1 MSKDKVIEITDL
13 IIQRRLTRTQA
24 AEVWIIDGLLGNNEI
39 KHGIGQLSMISSK
52 NDYWY
57 ITGCINWQCE
67 ILDGE
72 EGVMRI
78 VDLFCN
84 NLSVSS
90 FILSITWRDGSVDCG
105 T

>member
-39 KHGIGQLSMISSK
+39 KHGIG
-52 NDYWY
+52 
-57 ITGCINWQCE
+57 E
-67 ILDGE
+67 
-72 EGVMRI
+72 
-78 VDLFCN
+78 
-84 NLSVSS
+84 
-90 FILSITWRDGSVDCG
+90 GSVDCG